1 MKKTLKTEIRKTL
14 ALSMVF
20 VSGCAS
26 KELTPAEEPE
36 VIRSREQKILDEMS
50 LTDKIE
56 QMMIISLRYSEYE
69 NDSSYIPMSGL
80 SEQAAEHLKSHHYG
94 GIILFGGNI
103 ESCEQTVRLINDM
116 KTAHREGSSI
126 PLLIAADQEGG
137 AVRRL
142 TYGTFH
148 CGNMALAAIGDPKT
162 VRDSASLMASELQ
175 AVGINTN
182 FAPDADVNSNPR
194 NPVIGVRSFSD
205 DPKLVTSLAS
215 AYIKGMQD
223 ENIISCIKH
232 FPGHGDTDID
242 SHTGLPRVDATYEEL
257 KQTHLLPFARLCSEA
272 DMIMSAH
279 IQFPSIDDTEYTA
292 RDGSTVYLPAT
303 LSEKII
309 TGILRNDLGY
319 DGVVCSDAMAMDA
332 IQKYYDHDEAL
343 VMAINAGVDIL
354 LIPVNEDCPPDEY
367 LAALD
372 HAVNMLAEKVTD
384 GTIPMERID
393 ESVLRILK
401 LKNSRGILDEM
412 PAEDIDALIASAKET
427 VGSEKHHEQEFR
439 VSQQAVTL
447 LKNAN
452 GILPL
457 SQDQSALVFVP
468 FESHINS
475 VLYTASYLQERG
487 LIDRADQINV
497 VCYSYLNSYDIMFA
511 IDEFAPDAVIYVT
524 SLSGIND
531 LSDCEILLPGIY
543 HGKEYDIPQIVLSA
557 QLPYDLS
564 LYEDADAH
572 LACYLASGMPAIPVF
587 DGRENTGY
595 GPNLIAALS
604 VIYNDAEP
612 RGHLPV
618 QVPLVEAGE
627 DGYDYANEIYYHR
640 KEGSGYGKEG

>member
-1 MKKTLKTEIRKTL
+1 MKNNLNTEIRKIL

-20 VSGCAS
+20 TSGCAL
-26 KELTPAEEPE
+26 KEHIPVELPE
-36 VIRSREQKILDEMS
+36 VIRSREQEILEGMS

-56 QMMIISLRYSEYE
+56 QMMIISLRYSAYE
-69 NDSSYIPMSGL
+69 NDSSYTYMTGL
-80 SEQAAEHLKSHHYG
+80 SEQTAEHLKHHHYG

-142 TYGTFH
+142 TYGTFY

-162 VRDSASLMASELQ
+162 VRDSASLMASELR

-242 SHTGLPRVDATYEEL
+242 SHTGLPQVNSAYEEL
-257 KQTHLLPFARLCSEA
+257 KQTHLLPFAGLCGEA

-279 IQFPSIDDTEYTA
+279 IQFPSIDDTEYIS

-303 LSEKII
+303 LSKKII

-319 DGVVCSDAMAMDA
+319 DGVVCTDAMAMNA
-332 IQKYYDHDEAL
+332 IQKYYDNDEAL

-354 LIPVNEDCPPDEY
+354 LIPVNEGCPPDEY

-384 GTIPMERID
+384 GTIPIERID

-401 LKNSRGILDEM
+401 LKNRRGILDEM
-412 PAEDIDALIASAKET
+412 PADDIDEMIASARETIGSKE
-427 VGSEKHHEQEFR
+427 HHEQEFR

-452 GILPL
+452 GVLPL
-457 SQDQSALVFVP
+457 SPDQSALVFVP
-468 FESHINS
+468 FESQINS
-475 VLYTASYLQERG
+475 VLYTASYLQDRG
-487 LIDRADQINV
+487 LIESADQIDA
-497 VCYSYLNSYDIMFA
+497 VCYSYLNGYDLMFA
-511 IDEFAPDAVIYVT
+511 IDEFEPDAVIYVT
-524 SLSGIND
+524 SLSGIDD
-531 LSDCEILLPGIY
+531 LSNCEIILPGIY
-543 HGKEYDIPQIVLSA
+543 HGEEYGIPQIVLSA

-564 LYEDADAH
+564 LYDDADAH
-572 LACYLASGMPAIPVF
+572 LACYLASGMPEQPVF
-587 DGRENTGY
+587 DGRKNTGY

-612 RGHLPV
+612 EGHLPV
-618 QVPLVEAGE
+618 QVPLVEAEE

-640 KEGSGYGKEG
+640 KEGSGYEKEG